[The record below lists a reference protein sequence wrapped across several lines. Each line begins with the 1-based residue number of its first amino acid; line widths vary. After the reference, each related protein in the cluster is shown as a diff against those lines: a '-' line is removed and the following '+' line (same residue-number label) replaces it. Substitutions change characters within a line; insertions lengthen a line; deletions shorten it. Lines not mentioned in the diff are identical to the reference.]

1 MSNIE
6 MQKYGD
12 SNPSVVRESFQ
23 TGPAPAPLAS
33 AATTSTVVGTT
44 IGDLLTA
51 KYYQTQYDE
60 LKKKEVKEYTDYM
73 MPSPFPINLLY
84 SGDENG
90 QVKVSTFVFLTHIV
104 LASVAVYFSIRASC
118 GFNPKQFAAAL
129 VCPYLYLPYYMSL
142 YGFSKVCGSNINLK
156 KNAARLEEAD

>member
-1 MSNIE
+1 

-12 SNPSVVRESFQ
+12 SNPSAVREGFQ
-23 TGPAPAPLAS
+23 ATSTSPSSPSPLAS

-51 KYYQTQYDE
+51 KFYQTQYDE
-60 LKKKEVKEYTDYM
+60 LKRKEVKEYTDYM

-90 QVKVSTFVFLTHIV
+90 QVRVSTFVFLTHVV
-104 LASVAVYFSIRASC
+104 LASIAIYFSIRATC
-118 GFNPKQFAAAL
+118 GFDPKNFAAAL
-129 VCPYLYLPYYMSL
+129 ICPYIYLPYYMSL
-142 YGFSKVCGSNINLK
+142 YGFNKVCSSNVRMK
-156 KNAARLEEAD
+156 KNAAELAEAD